1 MERVEVQQQEGR
13 RVDGCRRGDAEPDEA
28 AGDLPP
34 GARRSGGAFR
44 RRDLVLR
51 QQDTCGEEERQRH
64 QGRPRVPPD
73 PRQSLAGLDTAG
85 GTGGSPRLPFPTE
98 RLNARLAAGEV
109 VVIDGATGTELE
121 ARGVPMDDAAWCGV
135 ANLDYQDVVRDVHA
149 DYIRAGAA
157 VVIANTF
164 STDRL
169 RLGDAGVADRVE
181 EANRNAVA
189 AALEARALVR
199 RPDVVVAASV
209 SRAAAFGIDGITRRV
224 DRATLLHVYTQQAS
238 ILAQAGADLIAL
250 EMISAPDHGEVALEA
265 ARSVGLPVW
274 LGLSAERTADGRIA
288 AWQAPERP
296 FDELVQALAAPDL
309 AAILVMHT
317 DVADVDG
324 ALESVFAHWA
334 GPVGVYPHVGSFAP
348 PSWQFDPSFTPA
360 DLVAHARR
368 WVERG
373 ARLVGGA
380 CGLGPAF
387 IEAPSAEFA

>member
-1 MERVEVQQQEGR
+1 
-13 RVDGCRRGDAEPDEA
+13 
-28 AGDLPP
+28 
-34 GARRSGGAFR
+34 
-44 RRDLVLR
+44 
-51 QQDTCGEEERQRH
+51 
-64 QGRPRVPPD
+64 
-73 PRQSLAGLDTAG
+73 
-85 GTGGSPRLPFPTE
+85 
-98 RLNARLAAGEV
+98 
-109 VVIDGATGTELE
+109 
-121 ARGVPMDDAAWCGV
+121 MDDAAWCGV

-169 RLGDAGVADRVE
+169 RLGDAGLADRVD

-189 AALEARALVR
+189 AALEARALVG
-199 RPDVVVAASV
+199 RPDVVVAASI
-209 SRAAAFGIDGITRRV
+209 SRAAAFGIDGVARHV
-224 DRATLLHVYTQQAS
+224 DRATLHDVYTQQAR
-238 ILAQAGADLIAL
+238 ILADAGADLIAL

-265 ARSVGLPVW
+265 ARSVGLPIW

-288 AWQAPERP
+288 AWQDDRRP
-296 FDELVQALAAPDL
+296 FDELVRALAAPDL

-324 ALESVFAHWA
+324 ALESVFPDWA

-348 PSWQFDPSFTPA
+348 PSWRFDPTFTPA

-373 ARLVGGA
+373 ARIVGGC

-387 IEAPSAEFA
+387 IEALSAEFGRQ

>member
-1 MERVEVQQQEGR
+1 MSAAP
-13 RVDGCRRGDAEPDEA
+13 AEQ
-28 AGDLPP
+28 LN
-34 GARRSGGAFR
+34 
-44 RRDLVLR
+44 
-51 QQDTCGEEERQRH
+51 
-64 QGRPRVPPD
+64 
-73 PRQSLAGLDTAG
+73 
-85 GTGGSPRLPFPTE
+85 E
-98 RLNARLAAGEV
+98 RLSAGEV
-109 VVIDGATGTELE
+109 VVVDGATGTELE

-135 ANLDYQDVVRDVHA
+135 ANLEYRDVVRDVHA

-169 RLGDAGVADRVE
+169 RLGDAGLAHRVD

-189 AALEARALVR
+189 AALEARALVG

-209 SRAAAFGIDGITRRV
+209 SRAAAFGIDGVARRV
-224 DRATLLHVYTQQAS
+224 DRATLLDVYTQQAT
-238 ILAQAGADLIAL
+238 ILADAGADLIAL
-250 EMISAPDHGEVALEA
+250 EMISAPAHGEVALEA

-288 AWQAPERP
+288 AWQDPESP
-296 FDELVQALAAPDL
+296 FADLVRALAAPDL
-309 AAILVMHT
+309 GAVLVMHT

-324 ALESVFAHWA
+324 ALEAVFAHWT

-373 ARLVGGA
+373 VRIVGGC

-387 IEAPSAEFA
+387 IEALSAEFA

>member
-1 MERVEVQQQEGR
+1 VSV
-13 RVDGCRRGDAEPDEA
+13 API
-28 AGDLPP
+28 
-34 GARRSGGAFR
+34 
-44 RRDLVLR
+44 
-51 QQDTCGEEERQRH
+51 
-64 QGRPRVPPD
+64 
-73 PRQSLAGLDTAG
+73 
-85 GTGGSPRLPFPTE
+85 E
-98 RLNARLAAGEV
+98 RLNARLIAGEV

-169 RLGDAGVADRVE
+169 RLGDAGIADRVE

-189 AALEARALVR
+189 AALEARALVGR
-199 RPDVVVAASV
+199 LDVVVAASM
-209 SRAAAFGIDGITRRV
+209 SRAAAFGIDGVAQRV
-224 DRATLLHVYTQQAS
+224 NRATLLDVYTQQAN

-250 EMISAPDHGEVALEA
+250 EMISAPDHGEVALQA

-274 LGLSAERTADGRIA
+274 LGLSAERAPDGRIA

-296 FDELVQALAAPDL
+296 FDALVQALAAPDL
-309 AAILVMHT
+309 GAILVMHT
-317 DVADVDG
+317 DVADVDD
-324 ALESVFAHWA
+324 ALESAFPHWS
-334 GPVGVYPHVGSFAP
+334 GPVGVYPHVGSFAA

-360 DLVAHARR
+360 DLVDHARR

-373 ARLVGGA
+373 VRIVGGC

-387 IEAPSAEFA
+387 VEALSAEFGAA